1 MKLKLF
7 IVLSAFAGILL
18 AAGNSANLSWTLAT
32 ANEDGS
38 PLAASSILSTKIIW
52 RRPGATAISGSITVA
67 APATSAT
74 VPNLSCGKFDFTA
87 VTLVTGSSSDETAAV
102 AYDTKVVCKPNPP
115 GAVAAQ

>member
-1 MKLKLF
+1 MKLKIF
-7 IVLSAFAGILL
+7 IILSAIAGLAL

-38 PLAASSILSTKIIW
+38 PLAAASILSTKIVW
-52 RRPGATAISGSITVA
+52 RRPGTTTIVGSVTVP
-67 APATSAT
+67 APAITAT
-74 VPNLSCGKFDFTA
+74 VPNLSCGKFEFSA
-87 VTLVTGSSSDETAAV
+87 ITLVTGSSSDETAAA